1 MGSSFVRYGALV
13 GLASPIIWF
22 ILVVVMG
29 SLYPGYSHLTN
40 FISDLGALDA
50 PRPYVQRLN
59 FFQFGIGISVLAL
72 ALYRGTASRS
82 RMELGFQLTIGLGI
96 FLSGIYPGHTFEPE
110 SRASL
115 LHSIV
120 GVPAFL
126 LIILVPLITGW
137 RLRKRAEWKDLARYS
152 MAMAPVLVAM
162 FILMIRADISP
173 GGTPG
178 LFQRIFLGTWMLWMI
193 LVSLRLYR
201 LEIEGN
207 GHFPRQ
213 LTSR

>member
-1 MGSSFVRYGALV
+1 
-13 GLASPIIWF
+13 
-22 ILVVVMG
+22 
-29 SLYPGYSHLTN
+29 
-40 FISDLGALDA
+40 
-50 PRPYVQRLN
+50 
-59 FFQFGIGISVLAL
+59 
-72 ALYRGTASRS
+72 
-82 RMELGFQLTIGLGI
+82 
-96 FLSGIYPGHTFEPE
+96 
-110 SRASL
+110 
-115 LHSIV
+115 
-120 GVPAFL
+120 
-126 LIILVPLITGW
+126 
-137 RLRKRAEWKDLARYS
+137 